1 MKYREKAV
9 EAVRLAGQ
17 ELMNRAEE
25 FVPNA
30 NRVINTEI
38 VIRIPTDTAEPEF
51 PSLEVRTEVAPS
63 QMMLEEM
70 IDLKEWRERAKAA
83 AGLENRE
90 VGIGSRD

>member
-30 NRVINTEI
+30 ERVINMEI
-38 VIRIPTDTAEPEF
+38 VIKIPTDTAVPEF

-63 QMMLEEM
+63 QMMLELTY
-70 IDLKEWRERAKAA
+70 LKEWRERAKA

-90 VGIGSRD
+90 VGIGSKH

>member
-9 EAVRLAGQ
+9 EAIRMAGQ

-30 NRVINTEI
+30 ERVINTEI
-38 VIRIPTDTAEPEF
+38 VIRIPTDTEVPEF

-63 QMMLEEM
+63 QMMLEE
-70 IDLKEWRERAKAA
+70 IYFKRKEEAA
-83 AGLENRE
+83 DVR
-90 VGIGSRD
+90 GSEK

>member
-9 EAVRLAGQ
+9 EAIRMAGQ

-38 VIRIPTDTAEPEF
+38 VIRIPTDTAVPEF

-63 QMMLEEM
+63 QMMLEGT
-70 IDLKEWRERAKAA
+70 DLKEWRERAKAA